1 MLNSESLQAFWRNQR
16 LCFLSEL
23 PVGFLLPLWDA
34 GSRYGAA
41 SSGIKAISVDVSAS
55 ASPLAL
61 PPGSSFSVLGRKY
74 AEDLL
79 PCASPRGDK

>member
-23 PVGFLLPLWDA
+23 LVGFLLPLWDA

-41 SSGIKAISVDVSAS
+41 SSGIKAISEV
-55 ASPLAL
+55 
-61 PPGSSFSVLGRKY
+61 
-74 AEDLL
+74 
-79 PCASPRGDK
+79 